1 MNMKAK
7 TNSSTIL
14 AATIVAST
22 ILLAASILPV
32 AYAQT
37 PRQGSFRD
45 TETFTVEGDS
55 LAELRQDARGEVNA
69 LPIPN
74 AQKAAVLND
83 ITAQ

>member
-1 MNMKAK
+1 MMSMRVK
-7 TNSSTIL
+7 TNGSTIL

-45 TETFTVEGDS
+45 TETFTLKGNS
-55 LAELRQDARGEVNA
+55 LASYDRMQGEKSA
-69 LPIPN
+69 LCLYLIHKK
-74 AQKAAVLND
+74 Q
-83 ITAQ
+83 QS